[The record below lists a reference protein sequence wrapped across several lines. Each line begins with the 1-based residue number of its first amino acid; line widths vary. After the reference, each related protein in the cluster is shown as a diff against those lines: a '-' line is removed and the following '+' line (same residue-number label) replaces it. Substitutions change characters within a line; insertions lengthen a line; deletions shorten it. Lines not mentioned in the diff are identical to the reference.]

1 MNNHKIPSR
10 RQAKPGKPLPS
21 KKQKQTKLKTKE
33 KISQTPLPFFY
44 CKTKR
49 SPDLKLQQTPHNRTA
64 KSPRVIQNHIMID

>member
-33 KISQTPLPFFY
+33 KNITNTFTILLLQNQTISRP
-44 CKTKR
+44 
-49 SPDLKLQQTPHNRTA
+49 
-64 KSPRVIQNHIMID
+64 